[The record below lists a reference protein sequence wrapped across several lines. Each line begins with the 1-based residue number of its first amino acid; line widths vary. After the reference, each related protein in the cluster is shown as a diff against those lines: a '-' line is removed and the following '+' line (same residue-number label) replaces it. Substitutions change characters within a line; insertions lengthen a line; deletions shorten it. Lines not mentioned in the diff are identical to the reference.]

1 MEEVD
6 GYTEEEFEAM
16 LEVIGI
22 KDIYNFA
29 VLNGWKKIPMTPQQR
44 MEVINQYRENSKI
57 PAYYFKNGD
66 VGKWGDELGD

>member
-1 MEEVD
+1 MEDVT
-6 GYTEEEFEAM
+6 GYTHEEFEALLRM
-16 LEVIGI
+16 MDM
-22 KDIYNFA
+22 KAIYNLA
-29 VLNGWKKIPMTPQQR
+29 VLNGWKSPAMTPQER